1 MKVQIKNLEPNPYR
15 DMENYPVDQFK
26 IESLKNSI
34 EQTGFWDNIVAR
46 PHPLVKGKFQLTYGH
61 HRFICLKEL
70 NIGEIDIPVKELD
83 DATMIQI
90 MANENRVEYKTNTF
104 VTLETVKAARDFLN
118 AELAKYE
125 SWEEAPR
132 GLINSLDLNNR
143 SAFENIKTKGVG
155 QTTILKF
162 LGKQWK
168 QWEIQ
173 DALNVLEA
181 KDIDRKAIEV
191 FQVPKMADAFKLGIR
206 KINKERKLN
215 NEPIILPKE
224 QEELAKKVKNR
235 IIPSDGSKPKIF
247 SAGGGSYE
255 AMMETVIRQETDQ
268 TDEYDTAINEL
279 VLRLKKIEAE
289 AEGLANMIGLTNGK
303 LDEMGIDKLTSF
315 SSVLMIGVFSRLLEN
330 INGLAN
336 RIGFNITNLK

>member
-46 PHPLVKGKFQLTYGH
+46 HKPGAKGKFQLAYGH
-61 HRFICLKEL
+61 HRLITLKEL
-70 NIGEIDIPVKELD
+70 EIVEIDIPVKELD

-104 VTLETVKAARDFLN
+104 VTLETAKAARDFLN

-125 SWEEAPR
+125 SWEECPNKFIKA
-132 GLINSLDLNNR
+132 L
-143 SAFENIKTKGVG
+143 FEGKKGDFLHAKKGVG

-173 DALNVLEA
+173 DALNVLES
-181 KDIDRKAIEV
+181 KDIDRKAVEV

-224 QEELAKKVKNR
+224 QEELAIKVKNR